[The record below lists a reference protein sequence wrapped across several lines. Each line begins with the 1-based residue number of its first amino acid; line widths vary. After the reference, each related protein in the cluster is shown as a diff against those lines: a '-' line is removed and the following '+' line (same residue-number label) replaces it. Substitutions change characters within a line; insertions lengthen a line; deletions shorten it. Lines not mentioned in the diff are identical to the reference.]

1 MNIRSIFLLILVLT
15 FHGCSPAPDRIDW
28 VEMDEALMQQQG
40 TGQPILFY
48 FYSQGNLYCELMHRS
63 TFADPAI
70 ADVVNRNYIP
80 VRVQLTQ
87 KASPDL
93 PSGKR
98 LAEAFQISSVPAL
111 VVVDAE
117 HRPVDTRVGFLT
129 ARTTREFLEDNIDPL
144 SLPAETGIP
153 VP

>member
-1 MNIRSIFLLILVLT
+1 MLT
-15 FHGCSPAPDRIDW
+15 LHGCSPAPDRIDW
-28 VEMDEALMQQQG
+28 VEMDEALMHQQG

-48 FYSQGNLYCELMHRS
+48 FFSRGNLYCELMLRS
-63 TFADPAI
+63 TFADDTI
-70 ADVVNRNYIP
+70 ADMMNRNYIP

-87 KASPDL
+87 KASNDL
-93 PSGKR
+93 PSGKQ

-129 ARTTREFLEDNIDPL
+129 VRITREFLQDNIDPL
-144 SLPAETGIP
+144 SVPEEAGIP